1 MLVKVLRE
9 RQASLVEYIAKT
21 YSNVTV
27 FVQDNWLRLD
37 FNQDGSVSIED
48 LRKGLGQ
55 LYEFL
60 KSYDYIEATT
70 RIKSQI
76 YEEAQKYIK
85 ANQSRSHDSGEDD
98 IPLTPPVVPSQQ
110 QTQNPQPKIEVA

>member
-1 MLVKVLRE
+1 M
-9 RQASLVEYIAKT
+9 
-21 YSNVTV
+21 

-37 FNQDGSVSIED
+37 FNHDGSVSIED

-85 ANQSRSHDSGEDD
+85 TNQTRSQDSAEDD
-98 IPLTPPVVPSQQ
+98 IPLSSPAISSQQ
-110 QTQNPQPKIEVA
+110 VAQVSQ